1 MISLKELLMYS
12 FVEAV
17 LLFAFQYD
25 HEICSFKLYK
35 NCAEILMR
43 IELNLYIAFSRMAIT
58 SVNSSKPWQGVLHI
72 LISLL
77 SFVNDLKI
85 LSHWTYT
92 PLVRNT
98 I

>member
-12 FVEAV
+12 IVEAV

-43 IELNLYIAFSRMAIT
+43 IELNLYIAFSRTAIT
-58 SVNSSKPWQGVLHI
+58 SVNSSKP
-72 LISLL
+72 
-77 SFVNDLKI
+77 
-85 LSHWTYT
+85 
-92 PLVRNT
+92 
-98 I
+98 